1 MWNIV
6 WVFVPTCLLMLV
18 NGWTDAPVTVATA
31 VSSGA
36 VKFKVAVLLSAVCN
50 FLGGLVMCLLG
61 NSVAVSISELIKLE
75 GQTDK
80 LLPALQGAVITV
92 VLWSLIALKFGLPTS
107 ESHALFSALSA
118 SGVAVEGFSAVNF
131 VEWLK
136 VIIGLVLTTYPLV
149 VSSYFVTQWVN
160 KFLVLGDNTFK
171 KLQVFGA
178 MLSSFAHGAQDGQK
192 FAGVLTVALSLN
204 RHNAHS
210 TDAVVVPF
218 WAVVLSAGMITLGTF
233 LGGRKI
239 VDSIDTFAP
248 KNSSQGFS
256 ADFMSAVTLSVLS
269 VLGIP
274 AATTVA
280 KTMAIV
286 GAGGVNS
293 KHDKGNRTQK
303 LMYFAWG
310 LTFPIC
316 AVLSYFIS
324 QIIIFVSSV
333 A

>member
-1 MWNIV
+1 MGDIV
-6 WVFVPTCLLMLV
+6 FVFVPTCLLMLV

-31 VSSGA
+31 VSSSA
-36 VKFKVAVLLSAVCN
+36 VKFKVAVFLSAVCN
-50 FLGGLVMCLLG
+50 FLGGVVMCLLG
-61 NSVAVSISELIKLE
+61 NSVAVSISEFIKLE

-80 LLPALQGAVITV
+80 LLPALQGVVITV

-118 SGVAVEGFSAVNF
+118 SGVAVAGFSAVNF

-136 VIIGLVLTTYPLV
+136 VIIGLILTTYPLV
-149 VSSYFVTQWVN
+149 VLSYFVTQWVN
-160 KFLVLGDNTFK
+160 KYLVLGDNTFK

-192 FAGVLTVALSLN
+192 FAGVLAVALSLN
-204 RHNAHS
+204 RHNFS

-239 VDSIDTFAP
+239 VNSIETFAP

-256 ADFMSAVTLSVLS
+256 ADFVSAVTLSVLS

-293 KHDKGNRTQK
+293 KYDKGNRTRK

-316 AVLSYFIS
+316 AVLSYLLTKVFIF
-324 QIIIFVSSV
+324 IV
-333 A
+333 AVA

>member
-36 VKFKVAVLLSAVCN
+36 VKFKVAVFLSAVCN
-50 FLGGLVMCLLG
+50 FLGGLVVCLLG
-61 NSVAVSISELIKLE
+61 NSVAVSISEFIKLE

-118 SGVAVEGFSAVNF
+118 SGVAVMGFSTINVA
-131 VEWLK
+131 EWLK
-136 VIIGLVLTTYPLV
+136 VIIGLILTTYPLV
-149 VSSYFVTQWVN
+149 VSSYFVTQWVD

-192 FAGVLTVALSLN
+192 FAGVLAVALSLN
-204 RHNAHS
+204 RHNSS
-210 TDAVVVPF
+210 TNAVIVPF

-239 VDSIDTFAP
+239 VNLIDTFAP

-256 ADFMSAVTLSVLS
+256 ADFVSAVTLSVLS

-293 KHDKGNRTQK
+293 KYDKGNRTQK

-316 AVLSYFIS
+316 AVLSYLLTKVFIF
-324 QIIIFVSSV
+324 IV
-333 A
+333 AVA

>member
-1 MWNIV
+1 MGDIV
-6 WVFVPTCLLMLV
+6 FVFVPTCLLMLV

-36 VKFKVAVLLSAVCN
+36 VKFKVAVFLSAVCN
-50 FLGGLVMCLLG
+50 FLGGIAMCLLG
-61 NSVAVSISELIKLE
+61 NSVAVSISEFIKLE

-160 KFLVLGDNTFK
+160 KFLALGDNTFK

-192 FAGVLTVALSLN
+192 FAGVLAVALSLN
-204 RHNAHS
+204 RHNSS
-210 TDAVVVPF
+210 TDAVSVPL

-239 VDSIDTFAP
+239 VNSIETFAP

-256 ADFMSAVTLSVLS
+256 ADFVSAVTLSVLS

-293 KHDKGNRTQK
+293 KHDKGNRTRK

>member
-1 MWNIV
+1 MGDIV
-6 WVFVPTCLLMLV
+6 FVFVPTCLLMLV

-36 VKFKVAVLLSAVCN
+36 VKFRVAVFLSAVCN
-50 FLGGLVMCLLG
+50 FLGGVAMCFWG
-61 NSVAVSISELIKLE
+61 NSVAVSIYQIADIDGK
-75 GQTDK
+75 TDNM
-80 LLPALQGAVITV
+80 LPALLAAVITV

-107 ESHALFSALSA
+107 ESHALLAALSA
-118 SGVAVEGFSAVNF
+118 SGVAVAGFSAVNLY
-131 VEWLK
+131 EWLK
-136 VIIGLVLTTYPLV
+136 VAVGLILTTYPLCV
-149 VSSYFVTQWVN
+149 LSYFVAKWVD
-160 KFLVLGDNTFK
+160 KFLALGDSTFK
-171 KLQVFGA
+171 KLQVLGA
-178 MLSSFAHGAQDGQK
+178 MMSSFAHGAQDGQK
-192 FAGVLTVALSLN
+192 FAGVLAVALSLN

-210 TDAVVVPF
+210 TDAVSVPL

-248 KNSSQGFS
+248 KNPSQGFS
-256 ADFMSAVTLSVLS
+256 ADLTSAVTLSVLS

-286 GAGGVNS
+286 GAGEVNS
-293 KHDKGNRTQK
+293 KHDKGNHTRK
-303 LMYFAWG
+303 LMCFAWG

>member
-36 VKFKVAVLLSAVCN
+36 VKFKVAVFLSAVCN

-61 NSVAVSISELIKLE
+61 NSVAVSISEFIKLE

-92 VLWSLIALKFGLPTS
+92 VLWSLIVLKFGLPTS

-118 SGVAVEGFSAVNF
+118 SGVAAMGFSAINVT
-131 VEWLK
+131 EWLK
-136 VIIGLVLTTYPLV
+136 VAVGVLLTTYPMV
-149 VSSYFVTQWVN
+149 VLSCFFAKWVE
-160 KFLVLGDNTFK
+160 KFLVLGDSTFK

-192 FAGVLTVALSLN
+192 FAGVLAVALSLN
-204 RHNAHS
+204 RHFHS
-210 TDAVVVPF
+210 TDAVSVPF

-239 VDSIDTFAP
+239 VDSIETFAP

-256 ADFMSAVTLSVLS
+256 ADFVSAVTLSVLS

-286 GAGGVNS
+286 GAGKVQRPQN
-293 KHDKGNRTQK
+293 KEKTTLK
-303 LMYFAWG
+303 FMVVTWV
-310 LTFPIC
+310 LTFPAC
-316 AVLSYFIS
+316 AVLSYLLTKVFIF
-324 QIIIFVSSV
+324 IIAVT
-333 A
+333 

>member
-1 MWNIV
+1 MGDIV
-6 WVFVPTCLLMLV
+6 FVFVPTCLLMLV

-31 VSSGA
+31 VSSSA
-36 VKFKVAVLLSAVCN
+36 VKFKVAVFLSAVCN
-50 FLGGLVMCLLG
+50 FLGGIVMCLLG
-61 NSVAVSISELIKLE
+61 NSVAVGISEFIKLE
-75 GQTDK
+75 GQTNK

-118 SGVAVEGFSAVNF
+118 SGVAVAGFSAVNF

-136 VIIGLVLTTYPLV
+136 VIIGLILTTYPLV
-149 VSSYFVTQWVN
+149 VLSYFVTQWVN
-160 KFLVLGDNTFK
+160 KYLVLGDSTFK

-192 FAGVLTVALSLN
+192 FAGVLAVALSLN

-210 TDAVVVPF
+210 TDAVSVPL

-239 VDSIDTFAP
+239 VDSIETFAP

-256 ADFMSAVTLSVLS
+256 ADFVSAVTLSGLS

-286 GAGGVNS
+286 GAGKVQRLQN
-293 KHDKGNRTQK
+293 KENVTLKFMVVT
-303 LMYFAWG
+303 WV
-310 LTFPIC
+310 LTFPVC
-316 AVLSYFIS
+316 AVLSYLLTEVFIF
-324 QIIIFVSSV
+324 IV
-333 A
+333 AVA

>member
-36 VKFKVAVLLSAVCN
+36 VKFKVAVFLSAVCN
-50 FLGGLVMCLLG
+50 FLGGIAMCLLG
-61 NSVAVSISELIKLE
+61 NSVAVSISEFIKLE

-118 SGVAVEGFSAVNF
+118 SGVAVVGFSAVNF

-160 KFLVLGDNTFK
+160 KFLALGDSTFK

-192 FAGVLTVALSLN
+192 FAGVLAVALSLN

-210 TDAVVVPF
+210 TDAVSVPF

-239 VDSIDTFAP
+239 VNSIETFAP

-256 ADFMSAVTLSVLS
+256 ADFVSAVTLSVLS

-286 GAGGVNS
+286 GAS
-293 KHDKGNRTQK
+293 KVERRQNKANTTLK
-303 LMYFAWG
+303 FMVVTWV
-310 LTFPIC
+310 LTFPFC
-316 AVLSYFIS
+316 AVLSYLLTKVFIF
-324 QIIIFVSSV
+324 IV
-333 A
+333 AVT

>member
-1 MWNIV
+1 MGDILLTL
-6 WVFVPTCLLMLV
+6 VPTCLLMLV

-36 VKFKVAVLLSAVCN
+36 VKFRFAVFLSAVCN
-50 FLGGLVMCLLG
+50 FSGGVAMCFLG
-61 NSVAVSISELIKLE
+61 NSVAVSIYQIANIDS
-75 GQTDK
+75 GNDN
-80 LLPALQGAVITV
+80 LLPALLAAVITV

-107 ESHALFSALSA
+107 ESHALLAALSA
-118 SGVAVEGFSAVNF
+118 SGVAVAGFSAVNLI
-131 VEWLK
+131 EWLK
-136 VIIGLVLTTYPLV
+136 VAVGLILTTYPLCV
-149 VSSYFVTQWVN
+149 LSHFVAKWVDR
-160 KFLVLGDNTFK
+160 FLALGDSTFK
-171 KLQVFGA
+171 KLQVLGA

-192 FAGVLTVALSLN
+192 FAGVLAVALSLN
-204 RHNAHS
+204 RHTS
-210 TDAVVVPF
+210 LTDAVVVPL

-233 LGGRKI
+233 VGGRKI

-248 KNSSQGFS
+248 KSPAEGFS
-256 ADFMSAVTLSVLS
+256 ADLTSAVTLSILS

-293 KHDKGNRTQK
+293 KRDKGNRTQK
-303 LMYFAWG
+303 LMYVAWG

-324 QIIIFVSSV
+324 QFIIFVYSV